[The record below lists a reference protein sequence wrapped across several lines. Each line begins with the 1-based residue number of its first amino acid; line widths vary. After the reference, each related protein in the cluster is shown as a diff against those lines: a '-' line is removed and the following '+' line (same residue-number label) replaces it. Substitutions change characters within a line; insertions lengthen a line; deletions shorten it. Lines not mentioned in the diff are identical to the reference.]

1 MKATLGMTVSELINL
16 SGITKQTSY
25 VAHDTAVPMYQDER
39 YGTYPYGG
47 HAISV
52 YWKGRMFE
60 EIIPYYELA
69 RMALDLHG
77 PSNLDPDQAKD
88 LELYAMQE
96 DEVRL

>member
-1 MKATLGMTVSELINL
+1 MKANSGMTVSELIEL

-25 VAHDTAVPMYQDER
+25 VAHDTDVPMYQDHR
-39 YGTYPYGG
+39 FGQYPYGG

-52 YWKGRMFE
+52 YWRGRLFE
-60 EIIPYYELA
+60 EVIPYYELA
-69 RMALDLHG
+69 HMALNRPIQL
-77 PSNLDPDQAKD
+77 SEEQIAD